1 MLAHDGEQYFK
12 AHLAQMDKH
21 KECNISL
28 QAKVTD
34 NNKEM
39 ISHKK
44 KLKPIIEGME
54 KKKRLKRLYGLKCDV
69 DQDVMVTMDFTPS
82 PVYCN

>member
-21 KECNISL
+21 EECNISL

-44 KLKPIIEGME
+44 KLKPIIEGMV
-54 KKKRLKRLYGLKCDV
+54 KKK
-69 DQDVMVTMDFTPS
+69 
-82 PVYCN
+82 